1 MGIRACIAS
10 AVSAALLALA
20 VLAPL
25 PAQAKKLGE
34 LLPQLVIEHER
45 VQAAEDRRE
54 AAYHT
59 LEGAKAAWYPRVDL
73 TGDVAQEDIDTTKK
87 AQETTV
93 LERNTQKV
101 RATQLLTDFGLTD
114 SIIGQNKALY
124 DQAELNKVV
133 ARQGL
138 ILEGINAY
146 LDVMRYSKTLAYAL
160 QAEQSI
166 KERWEIED
174 SRVEKGAGLKTD
186 ELQAKAQ
193 LAGAT
198 AARVGQEG
206 LFKNAVNRF
215 RALYL
220 YAPEDGEIQTFEL
233 PVFPADLVPPT
244 EQQAVDLAL
253 KGSLTL
259 KVLRT
264 NVDAADEAVVMAES
278 SFYPSFNGYGEVYR
292 KENDAGSVSVK
303 QEHRVGVEFAWN
315 LFAGGGDVSTLKA
328 ARAGKSASVNDLL
341 DNRRVV
347 EESVRRAWVD
357 LLTARDVSEWYH
369 NQAVIQG
376 EFLELARKQRDTKG
390 TDQQILSDL
399 LNAEVGYTSAL
410 SGAVSADVDMYLA
423 AYRLLHAMGQLEMD
437 LFVN

>member
-1 MGIRACIAS
+1 MKFCIRACIAF
-10 AVSAALLALA
+10 VALS

-25 PAQAKKLGE
+25 ASQARTLGE
-34 LLPQLVIEHER
+34 LLPELLVEHER

-54 AAYHT
+54 AAYYT
-59 LEGAKAAWYPRVDL
+59 LQESKAAWYPRLDL

-87 AQETTV
+87 VQQTTV
-93 LERNTQKV
+93 MTRNTEKL

-114 SIIGQNKALY
+114 SVIGQNRALFE
-124 DQAELNKVV
+124 QSELNKVV

-138 ILEGINAY
+138 ILEGITAY
-146 LDVMRYSKTLAYAL
+146 LDLLRYSKTLAYSF
-160 QAEQSI
+160 QAEESI
-166 KERWEIED
+166 KERWAIED
-174 SRVEKGAGLKTD
+174 SRVEKGAGLRTD

-206 LFKNAVNRF
+206 LYKNAANRF
-215 RALYL
+215 RALYSFTPDD
-220 YAPEDGEIQTFEL
+220 ADVQSFVL
-233 PVFPADLVPPT
+233 PVFPAHLIPPT
-244 EQQAVDLAL
+244 EQQAVDLAR

-264 NVDAADEAVVMAES
+264 NVDAADEAVEMVGAR
-278 SFYPSFNGYGEVYR
+278 FYPTFTGYTEYYR
-292 KENDAGSVSVK
+292 KENDAGSMSTK
-303 QEHRVGVEFAWN
+303 KEQRLGVEFAWN
-315 LFAGGGDVSTLKA
+315 MFAGGGDMSALKA
-328 ARAGKSASVNDLL
+328 AKASQSASVNDLL
-341 DNRRVV
+341 DNGRLV
-347 EESVRRAWVD
+347 EETVRRAWVD

-369 NQAVIQG
+369 NQAVIQS

-390 TDQQILSDL
+390 PDQQILSDL

-410 SGAVSADVDMYLA
+410 SGAVSSDVDMYLA